1 MSNLCFFHR
10 RTLTRYPAMESE
22 CGRTL
27 PYDFFII
34 CSQASVNGQ

>member
-10 RTLTRYPAMESE
+10 RTSRYPAMESE